1 VVVAKKVEKPKPVE
15 ASKPVAVAKPVTPA
29 PVAPKPTVVVQAPQQ
44 KVEDVKKVIE

>member
-15 ASKPVAVAKPVTPA
+15 ASKPVAVAKTVTPA
-29 PVAPKPTVVVQAPQQ
+29 PVASKHTEVGQATPQ

>member
-1 VVVAKKVEKPKPVE
+1 MVVAKKVEKPKPVE

-29 PVAPKPTVVVQAPQQ
+29 PVASKPTEVAQATPQ